1 MPASEKAGTLPGG
14 MQGMADKSKRR
25 GLSTPGVSSR
35 VDTNELYPLTF
46 QVVNVAAPPDDN
58 GPFPALPGP

>member
-1 MPASEKAGTLPGG
+1 MPAPEETGTLPGG
-14 MQGMADKSKRR
+14 MQGMADKSERR
-25 GLSTPGVSSR
+25 GLSTPGVTSR